1 MAEYIIPN
9 LKNACKILEF
19 LGHSARA
26 LTCLE
31 ISRALSLPRT
41 SVMRIMET
49 LASER
54 FVKKEDG
61 KYSIGI
67 ALANLG
73 DSSLAQMNLLN
84 FVEPYLAKLTD
95 ITGETSHL
103 GVLSGNKVLIAKVC
117 ESPFL
122 CMRLRAQVRWLTCIV
137 QGRKVLLAWL
147 SKTIRRFKK
156 NPLRAPH
163 REYYHKGKPQK
174 ELSLILRRGYVIDNE
189 EYHAGVR
196 CWRSLFTTSW
206 RGRRSF
212 GITPAVRFDRR
223 SNARM
228 FEIVN
233 AVALELSKRLGLMGF
248 DNMNQKAS
256 YFTLGFLI
264 GGLCATLA
272 LSCWIHSGGN
282 SHRKVLKLAHGLET
296 TILSI

>member
-117 ESPFL
+117 ESPL
-122 CMRLRAQVRWLTCIV
+122 PLHAASRAGAVVDMYCSGT
-137 QGRKVLLAWL
+137 GKVLLAWL
-147 SKTIRRFKK
+147 SKNDSAFLRKIRFERRTANTIT
-156 NPLRAPH
+156 N
-163 REYYHKGKPQK
+163 RESLQK
-174 ELSLILRRGYVIDNE
+174 ELSLILRRGYAIDNE

-196 CWRSLFTTSW
+196 CLAVPIYDKL
-206 RGRRSF
+206 GGIVGAL
-212 GITPAVRFDRR
+212 GITAPAVRFDRR

-233 AVALELSKRLGLMGF
+233 AVALELSKRLGFNG
-248 DNMNQKAS
+248 
-256 YFTLGFLI
+256 I
-264 GGLCATLA
+264 
-272 LSCWIHSGGN
+272 
-282 SHRKVLKLAHGLET
+282 
-296 TILSI
+296 